1 MCGNTKKVTNITQT
15 GLGDAQYDD
24 LVARLT
30 QGGVDIDALGAS
42 LEAQG
47 VDVDQLLTD
56 MGTANLGISNL
67 QTGQTD
73 LSNRLGYAGT
83 ANDPTGTGL
92 YGAIS
97 GLGTDLTDYF
107 GTGLTNAQDALS
119 GQIGTGFDNV
129 SGRFDTVDTNM
140 ANNRTAMDTG
150 FNTMG
155 GRFDTVDTNMAD
167 NRSAMD
173 AGFSNVG
180 SAFDAQ
186 NTGLEAAFNTAEDQQ
201 VARADALGGQMQTA
215 EENLADRLS
224 DLSGNQDTYY
234 GDLAANQATMQD
246 NQANYQSSFDDYVQR
261 YGEDTEL
268 ANQARSDLQTGLV
281 NTAGLVRDDIG
292 RVLQAQATGQS
303 TISDQQANLSDQM
316 AQNDAAITDQLIA
329 NQAAN
334 AAGINDLS
342 ALTQNN
348 RTATQ
353 QQIDATMAD
362 SAASINDLS
371 QLTQDNRTATQEQID
386 AAMAENAGLMAS
398 QTDQLGNQLD
408 TGFNQVLDSN
418 AGLMATQT
426 DTLSNQM
433 NNVRDL
439 VSDNTVALD
448 QGVRQQFGQLARAF
462 DNSGRLLKNQ
472 ILSDGS
478 IVSRNMTPDGMMSEN
493 YFNSAGQVIG
503 RKSFDVNNMLA
514 DAQRYSNP

>member
-24 LVARLT
+24 LVARLA

-47 VDVDQLLTD
+47 IDVDKLLTD
-56 MGTANLGISNL
+56 MGTANLGITNL

-83 ANDPTGTGL
+83 DNDPTGTGL

-129 SGRFDTVDTNM
+129 GGRFDTVDTNM

-150 FNTMG
+150 FSTMG

-173 AGFSNVG
+173 TGFSNVG

-246 NQANYQSSFDDYVQR
+246 NQANYQSSFDNYVQR
-261 YGEDTEL
+261 YGEDIEL
-268 ANQARSDLQTGLV
+268 ANQARADLQTGLV

-303 TISDQQANLSDQM
+303 TLSDQQANLSDIM
-316 AQNDAAITDQLIA
+316 SQNDAAITDQLIA
-329 NQAAN
+329 NQAA
-334 AAGINDLS
+334 
-342 ALTQNN
+342 
-348 RTATQ
+348 
-353 QQIDATMAD
+353 
-362 SAASINDLS
+362 SAADINNLS
-371 QLTQDNRTATQEQID
+371 QLTQGNRTATKEQID
-386 AAMAENAGLMAS
+386 AAIASNADLMANYTDDMGNQLDTGFNRVADSNAGLMAN
-398 QTDQLGNQLD
+398 QTDQLGNKLD

-439 VSDNTVALD
+439 VSDTTVALD

-514 DAQRYSNP
+514 DAQRYTNP

>member
-15 GLGDAQYDD
+15 GLGDEQYDD

-47 VDVDQLLTD
+47 VDVDKLLTD
-56 MGTANLGISNL
+56 MGTANLGITNL

-150 FNTMG
+150 FSTMG

-268 ANQARSDLQTGLV
+268 ANQARADLQTGLT
-281 NTAGLVRDDIG
+281 NTADLVRDDIG
-292 RVLQAQATGQS
+292 RVLQAQAAGQ
-303 TISDQQANLSDQM
+303 TDLARQQAQG
-316 AQNDAAITDQLIA
+316 DAAITDQLIA
-329 NQAAN
+329 DQAAN
-334 AAGINDLS
+334 AAGMNELSQLAQTNQASTIDSINDLS
-342 ALTQNN
+342 QLSQGN

-353 QQIDATMAD
+353 QQIDA
-362 SAASINDLS
+362 
-371 QLTQDNRTATQEQID
+371 
-386 AAMAENAGLMAS
+386 AMANNAGLMAN

-433 NNVRDL
+433 NSVRDL
-439 VSDNTVALD
+439 VSDTTVALD

-514 DAQRYSNP
+514 DAQRYTNP

>member
-24 LVARLT
+24 LVARLA

-42 LEAQG
+42 LTAQG
-47 VDVDQLLTD
+47 VDVDKLLTD
-56 MGTANLGISNL
+56 MGTANLGITNL

-83 ANDPTGTGL
+83 DNDPTGTGL

-150 FNTMG
+150 FSTMG

-167 NRSAMD
+167 NRSALD
-173 AGFSNVG
+173 TGFSNVK

-186 NTGLEAAFNTAEDQQ
+186 NTGLTNAFETAEGQQ
-201 VARADALGGQMQTA
+201 VARAAELGGQMQTA

-246 NQANYQSSFDDYVQR
+246 NQANYQSSFDNYVQR

-268 ANQARSDLQTGLV
+268 ANQARADLQTGLV

-303 TISDQQANLSDQM
+303 TLSDQQANLSDIM

-329 NQAAN
+329 NQAAS
-334 AAGINDLS
+334 AADINNLS
-342 ALTQNN
+342 QLTQGN

-353 QQIDATMAD
+353 QQIDA
-362 SAASINDLS
+362 
-371 QLTQDNRTATQEQID
+371 
-386 AAMAENAGLMAS
+386 AMANNAGLMAN

-439 VSDNTVALD
+439 VSDTTVALD

-514 DAQRYSNP
+514 DAQRYTNP

>member
-24 LVARLT
+24 LVARLS

-47 VDVDQLLTD
+47 VDVDKLLTD
-56 MGTANLGISNL
+56 MGTANLGITNL

-150 FNTMG
+150 FSTMG

-246 NQANYQSSFDDYVQR
+246 NQANYQSSFDNYVQR

-268 ANQARSDLQTGLV
+268 ANQARADLQTGLV

-303 TISDQQANLSDQM
+303 TLSDQQANLSDIM

-329 NQAAN
+329 NQAA
-334 AAGINDLS
+334 
-342 ALTQNN
+342 
-348 RTATQ
+348 
-353 QQIDATMAD
+353 
-362 SAASINDLS
+362 SAADINNLS
-371 QLTQDNRTATQEQID
+371 QLTQDNRTATQQQID
-386 AAMAENAGLMAS
+386 AAMANNAGLMAN
-398 QTDQLGNQLD
+398 QTDQLGNKLD

-439 VSDNTVALD
+439 VSDTTVALD

-514 DAQRYSNP
+514 DAQRYTNP